1 MTMEIDGNNYL
12 VQQNSFLISA
22 PSTIVHFRKF
32 SKDFKMK
39 LLFFEKNFLLKNIS
53 NPFII
58 EKSGLF
64 QQGSYSLLNA
74 PAKDIEHI
82 LTLLD
87 YLKHKTKTHGNFIDE
102 IIRSIIF
109 NILLEVAEITHRYA
123 NEPESKDQVISTI
136 YLKFRKLVQEQILE
150 HKTVQLY
157 ADQLHISNKY
167 LIEIVKK
174 TLVKFGSPVY
184 VRHEI
189 VHNTQVVE
197 NLKKLGAI
205 FVEELDEIKDR
216 SRPVIFSA
224 HGVPK
229 SVPEDASN
237 KKMFYIDA
245 TCPLV
250 TKVHREAERH
260 NKNGYKIILIGHK
273 GHPEVIGTMGQIP
286 KENIVLVETIEDAK
300 SVKITEPVAYV
311 TQTTLSVDDTKEIIK
326 ILEKKFP
333 KIKAPVK
340 EDICYATTNRQNAVK
355 QIASSCDMF
364 FVIGS
369 DNSSNSKRLVE
380 VAKKAGCGKSYLINF
395 KNELPIKEIVECNK
409 IGLTS
414 GASAP
419 EKLVQSFISE
429 IKKHT
434 EISIEEN
441 ISSKESVTFK
451 LPSSLTS

>member
-1 MTMEIDGNNYL
+1 MKKEI
-12 VQQNSFLISA
+12 
-22 PSTIVHFRKF
+22 K
-32 SKDFKMK
+32 
-39 LLFFEKNFLLKNIS
+39 
-53 NPFII
+53 
-58 EKSGLF
+58 
-64 QQGSYSLLNA
+64 
-74 PAKDIEHI
+74 
-82 LTLLD
+82 
-87 YLKHKTKTHGNFIDE
+87 
-102 IIRSIIF
+102 
-109 NILLEVAEITHRYA
+109 ILLASPRGFCAGVDRA
-123 NEPESKDQVISTI
+123 
-136 YLKFRKLVQEQILE
+136 
-150 HKTVQLY
+150 
-157 ADQLHISNKY
+157 
-167 LIEIVKK
+167 IEIVKK

-300 SVKITEPVAYV
+300 SVKITGPVAYV

-395 KNELPIKEIVECNK
+395 KNELPIKEIVKCSK
-409 IGLTS
+409 IGLTL

-441 ISSKESVTFK
+441 ISLKESVTFK
-451 LPSSLTS
+451 LPSSLTN